1 MGNVRFATAIHI
13 LTLLAYLKEEILSS
27 EYIAGSINVNPVL
40 VRKELSNLRQHGL
53 VQSREGKG
61 GGAMLAKS
69 PKDILLADIYNAVR
83 QAPLLGRSN
92 NPNPACAVGQQINKH
107 IEQVYEKAEQ
117 TLVDQL
123 GKTTLADF
131 VKKF

>member
-27 EYIAGSINVNPVL
+27 EYIAGSININPVL

-61 GGAMLAKS
+61 GGVMLAKS

-92 NPNPACAVGQQINKH
+92 NPNPDCAVGKQINKH
-107 IEQVYEKAEQ
+107 IEQLYDKAEQ

>member
-27 EYIAGSINVNPVL
+27 EYIAGSININPVL

-92 NPNPACAVGQQINKH
+92 TPNPDCAVGQQINKH
-107 IEQVYEKAEQ
+107 IEQLYDKAEQ

-131 VKKF
+131 VQKF